1 MKGFSARRGIN
12 PILMLRSP
20 LHVGRLT
27 RHIRRPYLCN
37 GLQADA
43 KAKHNPPNIVK
54 GTGSIDAKLKVYKS
68 QLYTIP
74 NMITI
79 SRMCCSP
86 LLTLAI
92 INDEKMIALG
102 GCCVAAFSDW
112 LDGYIAKNFKG
123 QMTVLGGMLDPIA
136 DKFMI
141 GALTVGLSYKAL
153 IPFELATVIIGRDF
167 LLLGATFAL
176 RKIEQP
182 PGTPYFDTT
191 YSATFEIIPSLLSK
205 INTGAQFLLLAC
217 TLSKFAFA
225 YPTTIALE
233 PLWWITGT
241 TTVGSF
247 VGYLDG
253 SAIKRLAK
261 SGEVRGRAATAEEE
275 KNEEDK

>member
-37 GLQADA
+37 GLQVDA

-102 GCCVAAFSDW
+102 GCCVAACGTARMRESFIGAVALMRS
-112 LDGYIAKNFKG
+112 ARFE
-123 QMTVLGGMLDPIA
+123 LDPR
-136 DKFMI
+136 DERTHEDFYEVI
-141 GALTVGLSYKAL
+141 GDDNGSFGCMT
-153 IPFELATVIIGRDF
+153 
-167 LLLGATFAL
+167 LLGCEDACPKELPLQTKIAYMR
-176 RKIEQP
+176 RKMV
-182 PGTPYFDTT
+182 
-191 YSATFEIIPSLLSK
+191 A
-205 INTGAQFLLLAC
+205 
-217 TLSKFAFA
+217 
-225 YPTTIALE
+225 
-233 PLWWITGT
+233 
-241 TTVGSF
+241 VGM
-247 VGYLDG
+247 
-253 SAIKRLAK
+253 K
-261 SGEVRGRAATAEEE
+261 
-275 KNEEDK
+275 

>member
-43 KAKHNPPNIVK
+43 KTKHNPPNIVK
-54 GTGSIDAKLKVYKS
+54 GTGSIDVKLKVYKS

-102 GCCVAAFSDW
+102 GCCV
-112 LDGYIAKNFKG
+112 LPKKGLHHIAHICV
-123 QMTVLGGMLDPIA
+123 TWCC
-136 DKFMI
+136 
-141 GALTVGLSYKAL
+141 
-153 IPFELATVIIGRDF
+153 R
-167 LLLGATFAL
+167 
-176 RKIEQP
+176 
-182 PGTPYFDTT
+182 
-191 YSATFEIIPSLLSK
+191 
-205 INTGAQFLLLAC
+205 
-217 TLSKFAFA
+217 
-225 YPTTIALE
+225 TIACPCML
-233 PLWWITGT
+233 PCHLHP
-241 TTVGSF
+241 SP
-247 VGYLDG
+247 
-253 SAIKRLAK
+253 
-261 SGEVRGRAATAEEE
+261 
-275 KNEEDK
+275 